1 MRRVIR
7 RSVPLAIGLG
17 LSLLWVASA
26 AAADATWPREIN
38 TDRGILTIYQPQPEK
53 FENNILEGRAAVSL
67 LSKGKTS
74 PVFGVFWFS
83 GRVDTNRDSSTAV
96 IRDITVTD
104 TRWPESD
111 KAREEETSIFLTS
124 LMPKTGLPISL
135 ERLRA
140 SLATLDVERKSVEGL
155 KHDPP
160 RIVVVQEAAELLL
173 YDGEP
178 RTMAIPNTEMERV
191 ANTAYAVVKDKK
203 SGLYYLSGG
212 KLWYS
217 AKAPKGPWISIAKPP
232 AEIAKLIPP
241 DTSSTPAPA
250 KPPKIVVATE
260 PTELISTDGK
270 PSWQTLGKGDL
281 MYIANTESKVVRE
294 VASGKVFVLI
304 SGRWY
309 QASKLEGPWAV
320 VRPDQLP
327 AAFKDIPP
335 ASALGDVRV
344 SVAGTPEADDAMLD
358 AQVPQTAAIE
368 RSKAKLEV
376 KYDGEPQFKKI
387 EGTSVEYAVNTVSQV
402 LRINGKYY
410 ACDQAVWFAAGQASG
425 PWAVADS
432 VPMDEIKKI
441 PPSEPVY
448 NVTHVTVYESTPQ
461 VVYVGYTPGYIYS
474 YPWYGVPVYGTGWYY
489 PPYVTPYVYYPR
501 PVTYGMHV
509 TYNPYTGWG
518 YGFTASNGFVTVG
531 VGFGGYYGHPGYY
544 PPCGYRP
551 PYHGGYP
558 GYGHGGYPGYGHGG
572 YPPGGPGGPAGAPGK
587 PGGPG
592 GPRPSTLP
600 SNNMY
605 NNASNAGRNAP
616 STMQRDAGMQK
627 ADRVAKGPNNVYAD
641 KSGNVHRQTDQG
653 WQSRDQGQWKSS
665 PSASTQPSRGSSGGY
680 GGGATAAP
688 SNLNRD
694 AQARQSGASR
704 SSSSYG
710 GGSYGGG
717 SRGGGGGGGRRR

>member
-178 RTMAIPNTEMERV
+178 RTIAIPNTELERV

-203 SGLYYLSGG
+203 SGVYYLSGG
-212 KLWYS
+212 KVWYS
-217 AKAPKGPWISIAKPP
+217 AKAPKGPWTSIAKPP

-260 PTELISTDGK
+260 PTE
-270 PSWQTLGKGDL
+270 
-281 MYIANTESKVVRE
+281 
-294 VASGKVFVLI
+294 
-304 SGRWY
+304 
-309 QASKLEGPWAV
+309 
-320 VRPDQLP
+320 
-327 AAFKDIPP
+327 
-335 ASALGDVRV
+335 
-344 SVAGTPEADDAMLD
+344 
-358 AQVPQTAAIE
+358 
-368 RSKAKLEV
+368 
-376 KYDGEPQFKKI
+376 
-387 EGTSVEYAVNTVSQV
+387 
-402 LRINGKYY
+402 
-410 ACDQAVWFAAGQASG
+410 
-425 PWAVADS
+425 
-432 VPMDEIKKI
+432 
-441 PPSEPVY
+441 
-448 NVTHVTVYESTPQ
+448 
-461 VVYVGYTPGYIYS
+461 
-474 YPWYGVPVYGTGWYY
+474 
-489 PPYVTPYVYYPR
+489 
-501 PVTYGMHV
+501 
-509 TYNPYTGWG
+509 
-518 YGFTASNGFVTVG
+518 
-531 VGFGGYYGHPGYY
+531 
-544 PPCGYRP
+544 
-551 PYHGGYP
+551 
-558 GYGHGGYPGYGHGG
+558 
-572 YPPGGPGGPAGAPGK
+572 
-587 PGGPG
+587 
-592 GPRPSTLP
+592 
-600 SNNMY
+600 
-605 NNASNAGRNAP
+605 
-616 STMQRDAGMQK
+616 
-627 ADRVAKGPNNVYAD
+627 
-641 KSGNVHRQTDQG
+641 
-653 WQSRDQGQWKSS
+653 
-665 PSASTQPSRGSSGGY
+665 
-680 GGGATAAP
+680 
-688 SNLNRD
+688 
-694 AQARQSGASR
+694 
-704 SSSSYG
+704 
-710 GGSYGGG
+710 
-717 SRGGGGGGGRRR
+717 